1 MKIIRFIKCTK
12 TNNGKT
18 NTALQQYLLHMF
30 KLMFMKICQR
40 KKCFIFRFFCFK
52 VNMFSTIYSIKI
64 NRRFCLEIRFC
75 NHCST
80 SFRIMYIYNLYWC
93 WFFVNNRAI
102 IHKKPTPVQIVNVH
116 YPKRSAAVI
125 TEAYF
130 QAKSTIDFNGI
141 YRGKHIDFEAK
152 ETKNKTL
159 FPLANFHEHQF
170 KHMEQVLLQGGIC
183 FAIIRF
189 RTFNETYYFHG
200 NLIINYLHQMI
211 NNGKKAIH

>member
-1 MKIIRFIKCTK
+1 MKYPQGMGKRVPSNKQVK
-12 TNNGKT
+12 TSPSNETYRNRGMSLEEDIHIT
-18 NTALQQYLLHMF
+18 NTFYLE
-30 KLMFMKICQR
+30 
-40 KKCFIFRFFCFK
+40 
-52 VNMFSTIYSIKI
+52 S
-64 NRRFCLEIRFC
+64 
-75 NHCST
+75 
-80 SFRIMYIYNLYWC
+80 
-93 WFFVNNRAI
+93 NRAI

-130 QAKSTIDFNGI
+130 QAKSTTDFNGI

-189 RTFNETYYFHG
+189 RTFNETYYFPG
-200 NLIINYLHQMI
+200 NLIINYWHQMI
-211 NNGKKAIH
+211 NNGKKSIPYSIIQEKGHKIPFTLQKRVDYLSIVDQLYFS

>member
-1 MKIIRFIKCTK
+1 
-12 TNNGKT
+12 
-18 NTALQQYLLHMF
+18 
-30 KLMFMKICQR
+30 
-40 KKCFIFRFFCFK
+40 
-52 VNMFSTIYSIKI
+52 
-64 NRRFCLEIRFC
+64 
-75 NHCST
+75 
-80 SFRIMYIYNLYWC
+80 
-93 WFFVNNRAI
+93 
-102 IHKKPTPVQIVNVH
+102 

-130 QAKSTIDFNGI
+130 QAKSTTDFNGI

-189 RTFNETYYFHG
+189 RTFNETYYFPR
-200 NLIINYLHQMI
+200 NLIINYCHQMI
-211 NNGKKAIH
+211 KNGKKSIPYSIIQEKGHKIPFTLQKRVDYLSIVDQLYFS